1 MWISFSAQVGV
12 QTQVHLKVWERG
24 AHDQHS
30 LIQLDQKRILVQTH
44 VSALLLLKLM
54 WVVILVHTIVILS
67 ILFLHVGSMSVG
79 HVCLWHTFSRK
90 LVREPQLD
98 QKKISTPSFLH
109 CRAQSG
115 SKGPFPLNLSARLR
129 SFTLVHTRSFA
140 HVQKRHFQL
149 CIAPRL
155 HT

>member
-1 MWISFSAQVGV
+1 MSLHEYPFLDQVGLMSDG
-12 QTQVHLKVWERG
+12 HARL
-24 AHDQHS
+24 S
-30 LIQLDQKRILVQTH
+30 L
-44 VSALLLLKLM
+44 
-54 WVVILVHTIVILS
+54 
-67 ILFLHVGSMSVG
+67 
-79 HVCLWHTFSRK
+79 TFSSK
-90 LVREPQLD
+90 LVFEPQLD

-155 HT
+155 QT